1 MASQKRNFLKIFP
14 TLKHSTYWEVDLLAI
29 TRQIS
34 SGIQFALLPLKRK
47 VYFCVVLV
55 GLCQVSPVS
64 AMDLYAYTEEWP
76 PYNYM
81 VGNEL
86 KGISTDILRASCD
99 LIKIKCTIQIVP
111 WLRAYKNV
119 TGSPDTLIYTIA
131 RTPQR
136 EKEFIWIGPILPRTT
151 WVYGKA
157 GIEATT
163 HNFKD
168 LASTRIGVIRGE
180 ATIDEL
186 LAAGVPQSSIL
197 VLNSN
202 TDVMRMMKLGKVN
215 VVVNT
220 EIGMALNLHDIGMP
234 ADAVSKLFKLSE
246 GGSLYFAM
254 NLQSDP
260 ALINQL
266 QNGIEKLRHEGKIE
280 SIVRSYTKAKN

>member
-1 MASQKRNFLKIFP
+1 MAYQERNLLSNFP
-14 TLKHSTYWEVDLLAI
+14 ILKHSKYLGVYFLAI

-34 SGIQFALLPLKRK
+34 SGSKFAIPPFKRK
-47 VYFCVVLV
+47 VYLCLVLW
-55 GLCQVSPVS
+55 GLCQVSSVE
-64 AMDLYAYTEEWP
+64 ATDLHAYTEEWP

-86 KGISTDILRASCD
+86 KGISTDILHAACD
-99 LIKIKCTIQIVP
+99 LTKIKCTIQMVP

-119 TGSPDTLIYTIA
+119 VETPDTLIYTIA

-157 GIEATT
+157 GLETSI
-163 HNFKD
+163 HNLKD

-180 ATIDEL
+180 ASIDEL

-220 EIGMALNLHDIGMP
+220 EIGMALNLYDIGIP
-234 ADAVSKLFKLSE
+234 TDAVSKLFKLSE

-280 SIVRSYTKAKN
+280 AIVRSYTKSKN